1 MTRCYTFNPLQ
12 VGQERFFA
20 LKKSEPTENTIR
32 KGGRPAGLTNRQREF
47 AKHYIDGRY
56 SNAECAR
63 KAGYS
68 ADSARNHAA
77 KLLDGKSFPEV
88 PELIKELR
96 EERERK
102 YGVTLVNQLK
112 RFDELSH
119 AAEDAGQFSAA
130 INAEKI
136 RSSLGGLTIDRRE
149 QNHVHQLDN
158 LSREDIVAR
167 LSAIRKN
174 YPHAFGDDMKR
185 VEDAKDRTITVDVIE
200 TEPTKEN
207 ALRED

>member
-1 MTRCYTFNPLQ
+1 
-12 VGQERFFA
+12 
-20 LKKSEPTENTIR
+20 LKKTEPVENTIG

-47 AKHYIDGRY
+47 AKYYIDGRY

-63 KAGYS
+63 KAGYAS
-68 ADSARNHAA
+68 DSARNHAA
-77 KLLDGKSFPEV
+77 KLLDGKSFPEM

-149 QNHVHQLDN
+149 QNHVHQLDSM
-158 LSREDIVAR
+158 SREDIVAR
-167 LSAIRKN
+167 LAAIRKQ
-174 YPHAFGDDMKR
+174 YPNAFPEPEMKR
-185 VEDAKDRTITVDVIE
+185 VEDAKDRTITVDIIE
-200 TEPTKEN
+200 AEPAEKD
-207 ALRED
+207 ALREN

>member
-1 MTRCYTFNPLQ
+1 MNPQKTLL
-12 VGQERFFA
+12 G
-20 LKKSEPTENTIR
+20 

-96 EERERK
+96 EERR
-102 YGVTLVNQLK
+102 
-112 RFDELSH
+112 
-119 AAEDAGQFSAA
+119 
-130 INAEKI
+130 EK
-136 RSSLGGLTIDRRE
+136 
-149 QNHVHQLDN
+149 
-158 LSREDIVAR
+158 
-167 LSAIRKN
+167 
-174 YPHAFGDDMKR
+174 DM
-185 VEDAKDRTITVDVIE
+185 A
-200 TEPTKEN
+200 
-207 ALRED
+207 

>member
-68 ADSARNHAA
+68 ADSARGHAA

-149 QNHVHQLDN
+149 QNHSSVRHQLHSPTLLLM
-158 LSREDIVAR
+158 LSRR
-167 LSAIRKN
+167 SHLC
-174 YPHAFGDDMKR
+174 
-185 VEDAKDRTITVDVIE
+185 
-200 TEPTKEN
+200 
-207 ALRED
+207 